1 MESGIT
7 KVPIV
12 ILATMFEKANEL
24 LWHEDLIV
32 KKPGADSDLTLL
44 LAIQTKST
52 VLHLEKE
59 DPLNV
64 TGIA

>member
-1 MESGIT
+1 MESGIN

-24 LWHEDLIV
+24 LWREDLIV

-64 TGIA
+64 TGTA